1 MQTKNLQQ
9 AIVNYTAQTSGH
21 DEHRPYIGLSGIG
34 DCERI
39 IYNRFFFGERR
50 PDVGW
55 LLTTKISYELE
66 AALIKRLTAIGV
78 YSSAEPIILFD
89 GQVQGHP
96 DGIISGADF
105 LEIKTVAMEEHF
117 PENNIVSR
125 RIFWQ
130 CQGYMHFGKRDL
142 THVVYL
148 ARSTGAIHAVGLRYQ
163 EKVGRELEAK
173 VRRLVEA
180 VRERKQPG
188 CMCGKCGTVKDEK
201 PVVTNK
207 Q

>member
-9 AIVNYTAQTSGH
+9 AIVNFTAQTSGWG
-21 DEHRPYIGLSGIG
+21 ERRPYIGLSGIG
-34 DCERI
+34 DCEQI

-50 PDVGW
+50 PDVGR

-66 AALIKRLTAIGV
+66 TALIARLTAIGV
-78 YSSAEPIILFD
+78 YSPAEPILLYG
-89 GQVQGHP
+89 GQVQGHL
-96 DGIISGADF
+96 DGVVGGTDI
-105 LEIKTVAMEEHF
+105 LEIKTVPMEEHF

-130 CQGYMHFGKRDL
+130 MQSYMHFSTMKY
-142 THVVYL
+142 TQVVYL
-148 ARSTGAIHAVGLRYQ
+148 ARSTGAIFVVGVRYQ
-163 EKVGRELEAK
+163 EKLGRELETK

-180 VRERKQPG
+180 VRERKAPG
-188 CMCGKCGTVKDEK
+188 CTCGRCGTVKDEK
-201 PVVTNK
+201 PVITGK